1 MRTKTLIPGMKN
13 SDAVIIRF
21 IDADLRVN
29 MTVKQALTGFG
40 VGMNA
45 VAVEK
50 ALRSLGA
57 ARLDPGAA
65 GTAAVGLAGNWHGI
79 ALQVDYYTP

>member
-13 SDAVIIRF
+13 SDEILIRF
-21 IDADLRVN
+21 IDADVRVG
-29 MTVKQALTGFG
+29 MTVKQALSGF
-40 VGMNA
+40 VGINGL
-45 VAVEK
+45 AVEK

>member
-13 SDAVIIRF
+13 SDEILIRF
-21 IDADLRVN
+21 IDADVRVG
-29 MTVKQALTGFG
+29 MTVKQALSGFVG
-40 VGMNA
+40 VSGL
-45 VAVEK
+45 AVEK

>member
-13 SDAVIIRF
+13 SDEVLIRF
-21 IDADLRVN
+21 IDADVRVG
-29 MTVKQALTGFG
+29 MTVKQALSGFVG
-40 VGMNA
+40 VSGL
-45 VAVEK
+45 AVEK

>member
-13 SDAVIIRF
+13 SDEILIRF
-21 IDADLRVN
+21 IDADVRVG
-29 MTVKQALTGFG
+29 MTVKQALRGF
-40 VGMNA
+40 VGTNGL
-45 VAVEK
+45 AVEK

>member
-13 SDAVIIRF
+13 SDEILIRL
-21 IDADLRVN
+21 IDADVRVG
-29 MTVKQALTGFG
+29 MTVKQALSGFVG
-40 VGMNA
+40 VSGL
-45 VAVEK
+45 AVEK

>member
-1 MRTKTLIPGMKN
+1 MRTRTLIPGMKN
-13 SDAVIIRF
+13 SDEILIRF
-21 IDADLRVN
+21 IDADVRVG
-29 MTVKQALTGFG
+29 MTVKQALRGF
-40 VGMNA
+40 VGTNGL
-45 VAVEK
+45 AVEK

>member
-1 MRTKTLIPGMKN
+1 MRTRTLIPGMKN
-13 SDAVIIRF
+13 SDEILIRF
-21 IDADLRVN
+21 IDADVRVG
-29 MTVKQALTGFG
+29 MTVKQALRGF
-40 VGMNA
+40 VGTNGL
-45 VAVEK
+45 AVEK

-79 ALQVDYYTP
+79 ALQVDYYNP

>member
-1 MRTKTLIPGMKN
+1 MKN
-13 SDAVIIRF
+13 SDEILIRF
-21 IDADLRVN
+21 IDADVRVG
-29 MTVKQALTGFG
+29 MTVKQALRGF
-40 VGMNA
+40 VGTNGL
-45 VAVEK
+45 AVEK

>member
-13 SDAVIIRF
+13 SDEILIRF
-21 IDADLRVN
+21 IDADVRVG
-29 MTVKQALTGFG
+29 MTVKQALRGF
-40 VGMNA
+40 VGINGL
-45 VAVEK
+45 AVEK

-65 GTAAVGLAGNWHGI
+65 GVAAVGLAGNWHGI